1 MLSHL
6 IKLMWNKRRANG
18 MIFLEV
24 LLAFIVLFG
33 VYAFGLYNL
42 ERFNAPLGFSYE
54 NSLGVRVD
62 LQDDLDSASVLNL
75 HTRIR
80 REILEIPG
88 VAEATWLGPV
98 NPFGG
103 STWYTSNDAKGFDI
117 QTGLVFADEH
127 FADAA
132 ELELREGRWYRPEDQ
147 QSKYLPIVVN
157 GAFYDEYY
165 PEATTL
171 IDSVFDLYG
180 AEHIVV
186 GVVDEFKYRSNFA
199 EREPISFLSHGD
211 MNPEEDGAFQQLIVR
226 TEPGRMA
233 DVEEPLYHTLV
244 DLANT
249 NDVVIWNMAEDRIKA
264 NRPVVIPLVIL
275 ISISA
280 FLIIN
285 IALGL
290 FGVLFT
296 QISHRRAEIGLRKAM
311 GATPAEV
318 TLQFVLEITLVTL
331 AGLLLGIFFAVQV
344 PLLELL
350 PIPAKFFYL
359 GIGAAVATIL
369 VIVILCALIPSRQA
383 AGLHP
388 ALVLHEQ

>member
-42 ERFNAPLGFSYE
+42 DRYNSPLGFSYD

-62 LQDDLDSASVLNL
+62 LQDDLDSASVMLL
-75 HTRIR
+75 HDRIR
-80 REILEIPG
+80 REILDIPG

-103 STWYTSNDAKGFDI
+103 STWFTSNDEKGFDI
-117 QTGLVFADEH
+117 MTGLVFADEH
-127 FADAA
+127 FASTA
-132 ELELREGRWYRPEDQ
+132 ELKMREGRWYRPEDQ
-147 QSKYLPIVVN
+147 RGKYLPIVVN

-165 PEATTL
+165 PDATTL
-171 IDSVFDLYG
+171 IDTIFDLYG
-180 AEHIVV
+180 GEHIVV

-211 MNPEEDGAFQQLIVR
+211 MDPEEDGAFQQLIVR
-226 TEPGRMA
+226 TDPGRLA
-233 DVEEPLYHTLV
+233 DVEEPLYRTLV

-249 NDVVIWNMAEDRIKA
+249 SDVVIWNMAQDRIKA
-264 NRPVVIPLVIL
+264 NRPIVIPLVIL
-275 ISISA
+275 IAIPA
-280 FLIIN
+280 FLLIN

-296 QISHRRAEIGLRKAM
+296 QINRRRAEIGLRKAM
-311 GATPAEV
+311 GATPVEV
-318 TLQFVLEITLVTL
+318 TTQFVLEILIVTA
-331 AGLLLGIFFAVQV
+331 AGLLLGVFFAVQV

-350 PIPAKFFYL
+350 PIPERFFYL
-359 GIGAAVATIL
+359 GIAAAIVTIVL
-369 VIVILCALIPSRQA
+369 IVVLCALIPSRQA
-383 AGLHP
+383 ARLHP
-388 ALVLHEQ
+388 ALVLHEE